1 MSQQTKTY
9 PLRLKSD
16 YVAGSIIEFCH
27 FRDLNLDTD
36 DVVSLSLEAVGLVL
50 NLKSFRQAVIP
61 NYNGDETEIEKLVK
75 FNAAE
80 EKSEKIGLQILTRKN
95 NTGDWDEEVEIIC
108 LNRGRKD
115 YIDILQPFFCKYNI
129 SLIEN
134 NDAFAIRLIDY
145 GHGLLRTTDSIKIK
159 MSLIVT
165 ISKKNDL
172 EAFEARLAAIEL
184 AVAGRFTA
192 VPAMSLLGRNTDT
205 GVVET
210 ISQSTFTTPV
220 QVQTTVDQSILSI
233 IEGAPG
239 TLSTLDNLA
248 QAINDDVSFGVN
260 ITNLIATKAP
270 LLNSL
275 QLTPRS
281 NTTAGAFDAN
291 NWVLSFFFAGLKWLD
306 GGATN
311 VGLPVGINSGMI
323 IQFDPLKSSLENKY
337 LVQIFF
343 SGVRLFFRVQNNGTW
358 GSWRELSSVAVT

>member
-50 NLKSFRQAVIP
+50 NLKNFRQAVIP
-61 NYNGDETEIEKLVK
+61 NYDGDETEIEKLTK

-115 YIDILQPFFCKYNI
+115 YIDILQPYFCKYNI

-134 NDAFAIRLIDY
+134 NDAFAIKLIDY
-145 GHGLLRTTDSIKIK
+145 GYGLLRATDSIKIK
-159 MSLIVT
+159 MSLTVT

-220 QVQTTVDQSILSI
+220 QVQNVVDQSILSI

-239 TLSTLDNLA
+239 TLNTLDELA
-248 QAINDDVSFGVN
+248 AAINDNASFGVA
-260 ITNLIATKAP
+260 ITDLIATKAA
-270 LLNSL
+270 LNLSL
-275 QLTPRS
+275 QLTNRS
-281 NTTAGAFDAN
+281 NTTGVFDADA
-291 NWVLSFFFAGLKWLD
+291 WVLSHFAGMKWLD

-311 VGLPVGINSGMI
+311 LKLPPGINTGTI
-323 IQFDPLKSSLENKY
+323 IQSDPLHNSVMGKY
-337 LVQIFF
+337 LIQILF
-343 SGVRLFFRVQNNGTW
+343 SVSHRFFFRIQVNGTW
-358 GSWRELSSVAVT
+358 GSWREIATSVAV